1 MRFKT
6 KDKIKVR
13 DKKDGLIYDCTVV
26 KTRNNQVM
34 VHYIGWKKSRDEWLN
49 SADPRIVSGSAG
61 SSRTTSLEP
70 ESPPP
75 LDRTSTEKEID
86 ELYKSICSQPVGH
99 VVEVH
104 SLHQYDQPTNNKRK
118 RSPDPDLT
126 TIENNRKRSLI
137 THPNEIEGVV
147 SEDGVSQA
155 DRGSPRTVPASQL
168 LGDQQL
174 LLPPTTLCPP
184 DASGTTAA
192 SLDLGNRE
200 VSACV
205 PVSETNCGLCQISIP
220 QSKVKC
226 TTCDKIFH
234 PDTMC
239 TGLADQVISV
249 LLSNTDGSLL
259 YKCCFCRLSTNDDSA
274 GRLQLAKI
282 VGQLVKAIKSTV
294 NPPSVPPRVV
304 NDTAGSTSTRNDIL
318 SQVRELREREKRRD
332 YVIIRGLQNITVPQ
346 VRLKVSSISDL
357 LHIAPVELSDIQ
369 PVGNSNLFRAK
380 ISNEASRKQLL
391 MKCHQLRNTEEF
403 SHVYINR
410 DLTFQQRQDLRE
422 RRAAATGQS
431 SSTVVSRPNSIP
443 VADARSRSG
452 AGSGRFS
459 CLPEVDLGNESLLS
473 NHDIAINRGPSRG
486 RGSGQGRGSARGRGL
501 VQRRGVGPDRGA
513 GRGNGSAR
521 DSIANQSSNVAF
533 QSTQPRSSSAS
544 QTAVDGQLHSR
555 LYYPENLP
563 VTRDDISSINHIRR
577 SSNM

>member
-1 MRFKT
+1 MKQHDR
-6 KDKIKVR
+6 IKVR
-13 DKKDGLIYDCTVV
+13 DKKDGLIYDCKAVRVTVKRV
-26 KTRNNQVM
+26 L
-34 VHYIGWKKSRDEWLN
+34 VHYVGWNKSRDEWL
-49 SADPRIVSGSAG
+49 SLDDPRIVSGSAG
-61 SSRTTSLEP
+61 GSRAISLEP
-70 ESPPP
+70 RVVSPHG
-75 LDRTSTEKEID
+75 RNSAEKQID
-86 ELYKSICSQPVGH
+86 ELYSIICSQPVG
-99 VVEVH
+99 
-104 SLHQYDQPTNNKRK
+104 SATQLPTKQPAGNKRK
-118 RSPDPDLT
+118 RSEEPELNHPT
-126 TIENNRKRSLI
+126 GNARKRSLVNHHHEVDAPS
-137 THPNEIEGVV
+137 TDLSRPVEEETPPAAAP
-147 SEDGVSQA
+147 SSQ
-155 DRGSPRTVPASQL
+155 RREQRSSL
-168 LGDQQL
+168 
-174 LLPPTTLCPP
+174 PTTTLDPP

-192 SLDLGNRE
+192 SLAVGNRE

-533 QSTQPRSSSAS
+533 QSTQSRSSSAS